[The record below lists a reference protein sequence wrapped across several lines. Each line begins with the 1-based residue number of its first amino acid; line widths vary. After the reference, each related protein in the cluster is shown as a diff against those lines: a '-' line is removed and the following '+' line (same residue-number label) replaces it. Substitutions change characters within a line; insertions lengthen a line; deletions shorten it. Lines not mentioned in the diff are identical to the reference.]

1 MTGLTFGPNEAEA
14 ARTLIALA
22 LAEDFGTRGDVTSQC
37 LIPAEQQ
44 GAVEIVSRQH
54 GVWAGAPV
62 GKLVFEAVDPTV
74 TWTTQVEEGVTVSPG
89 TSVAAISGSVRSL
102 LGGERTV
109 LNFLSRISGI
119 ATATQKYVAATA
131 GTKARILDTRKTLP
145 AYRLL
150 DKYAVRAGGGH
161 NHRMGLYD
169 GCLIKDNHIGA
180 WRAADASHSLAE
192 AVRQARANPDNDL
205 PIEVEVD
212 DLNQLADVLTA
223 MPQMVLLDNM
233 NAEQLKQAVAMRDQ
247 SAPGVLLEASG
258 GITLENVAEI
268 AHSGVDRISIG
279 ALTHSVTALDL
290 GFDWR
295 RCVD

>member
-169 GCLIKDNHIGA
+169 GCLIKDNHLGA